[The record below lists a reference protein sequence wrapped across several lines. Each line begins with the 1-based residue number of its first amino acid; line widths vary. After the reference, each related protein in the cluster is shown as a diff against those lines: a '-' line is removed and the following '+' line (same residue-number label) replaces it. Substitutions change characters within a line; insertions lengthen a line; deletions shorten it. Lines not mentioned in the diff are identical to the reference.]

1 MSHRAAAVASKA
13 IEYALQDES
22 FTVSDIRG
30 EIADAPS
37 RTTIYRILD
46 ELATDN
52 WIQQRGNGWQPGLK
66 PTNLGN
72 SSSDVIDL
80 DTDDI
85 LG

>member
-1 MSHRAAAVASKA
+1 MTHRAAAVASKA
-13 IEYALQDES
+13 IEYALRDES
-22 FTVSDIRG
+22 FTVADVRD
-30 EIADAPS
+30 EIDDAPS

-46 ELATDN
+46 ELQRDN